1 MLHNMSV
8 NKYCKFFMFFTI
20 MLLLFLLSLS
30 VHLDLVTDDHYFST
44 ITQNVNIIDQLIS
57 RYQVW
62 TGRIPLEAIM
72 LYTIN
77 YSFFWKI
84 AVPACLLLLS
94 TSISR
99 LVCKKVTLLYT
110 FMALL
115 LLFMI
120 PSMINT
126 NAAWW
131 VTGFYIYLLP
141 VSLATYALS
150 FLLADQQHKIEFFLV
165 CLTTC
170 IFAYTEQVGI
180 YFLFIAFII
189 FCIYKRAR
197 SYKNFCVYILTCI
210 NFLILITA
218 PGNYIRFS
226 QEIWRCFPDYSYYS
240 FIQKLCFGFDK
251 LHQIFVFY
259 WNIPLV
265 AFICILVVLYALYG
279 VKSLASHISI
289 GTVIGYVSFSL
300 LQWNGRSFPQFG
312 NNFLNTNLLNAEKWA
327 SASMYVSYFFVM
339 MVVISLIILMISTL
353 KNNLVLLMVLSLF
366 LLGIFDTLLIGFS
379 PTIYVSNFRVDYVFE
394 VCCII
399 NFLLLMHYLFQIN
412 QQNQ

>member
-1 MLHNMSV
+1 M
-8 NKYCKFFMFFTI
+8 
-20 MLLLFLLSLS
+20 
-30 VHLDLVTDDHYFST
+30 
-44 ITQNVNIIDQLIS
+44 
-57 RYQVW
+57 
-62 TGRIPLEAIM
+62 
-72 LYTIN
+72 
-77 YSFFWKI
+77 
-84 AVPACLLLLS
+84 
-94 TSISR
+94 
-99 LVCKKVTLLYT
+99 
-110 FMALL
+110 
-115 LLFMI
+115 
-120 PSMINT
+120 
-126 NAAWW
+126 
-131 VTGFYIYLLP
+131 
-141 VSLATYALS
+141 
-150 FLLADQQHKIEFFLV
+150 
-165 CLTTC
+165 
-170 IFAYTEQVGI
+170 
-180 YFLFIAFII
+180 
-189 FCIYKRAR
+189 
-197 SYKNFCVYILTCI
+197 
-210 NFLILITA
+210 
-218 PGNYIRFS
+218 
-226 QEIWRCFPDYSYYS
+226 
-240 FIQKLCFGFDK
+240 
-251 LHQIFVFY
+251 
-259 WNIPLV
+259 